1 MLKDELIIVLKIL
14 QWKSYVQPPYPN
26 RCCSQVDISMLSLR
40 GVCQNLALL
49 SLSVNVYVKCV
60 SSLSLV
66 SHSFGC
72 LDASS

>member
-1 MLKDELIIVLKIL
+1 MLKDELIIVQKIL

-49 SLSVNVYVKCV
+49 SLSVNVKCV